1 VNILL
6 IDKVAIAI
14 ERFKIFEPTDGYYL
28 AFSGGKDSQVIYKL
42 AEMSGVKFDAHYNI
56 TTVDPPELIYFIH
69 EKYPT
74 VIFDKPKRTMW
85 QLIPDKLMPPTRM
98 VRYCCEELK
107 ERGGEGRT
115 VVTGVRAAESVRRRS
130 WQMFQPCKRRHG
142 HILNTIIDWDE
153 TDVWDFIKKEI
164 GYHCELYD
172 RGWQRI
178 GCLGCPNSPDQIRQ
192 LNENPKIKKSY
203 IHAFGKMLE
212 RRKERGLETTWTTA
226 QEVMD
231 WWLANDKGVKIDE
244 NQKQFVFEV

>member
-1 VNILL
+1 ML

-14 ERFKIFEPTDGYYL
+14 ERFKIFEPSDGYYL

-56 TTVDPPELIYFIH
+56 TTVDPPELIYFIK

-74 VIFDKPKRTMW
+74 VIFDRPKETMW
-85 QLIPDKLMPPTRM
+85 QLIARHCMPPTRM

-142 HILNTIIDWDE
+142 HILNPIIDWDE

-164 GYHCELYD
+164 GYWCELYD
-172 RGWQRI
+172 QGFNRI
-178 GCLGCPNSPDQIRQ
+178 GCVACPMAGTEKQISDFNRW
-192 LNENPKIKKSY
+192 PKIKKSY
-203 IHAFGKMLE
+203 LVAFGKMLE
-212 RRKERGLETTWTTA
+212 RRKERNLETTWTTA
-226 QEVMD
+226 QEVYD
-231 WWLANDKGVKIDE
+231 WWIANDRGVKIDE
-244 NQKQFVFEV
+244 NQKQFVFEP